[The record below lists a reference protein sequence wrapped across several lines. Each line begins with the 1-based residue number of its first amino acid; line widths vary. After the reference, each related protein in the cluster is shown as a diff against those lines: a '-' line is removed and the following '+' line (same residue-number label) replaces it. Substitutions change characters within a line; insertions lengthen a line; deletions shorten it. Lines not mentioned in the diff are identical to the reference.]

1 MKQIVFH
8 SVIHENLRSNMSH
21 KQAVWKTAAFTL
33 SNESDIVEMLVSF
46 SIDSSEIMTLDF
58 DSVSFKPQVVCQLLN
73 TYYRRFHRVH
83 VRGPKV
89 SSGLCLYIGL
99 LVAPVSIS
107 PTLSDFAISH

>member
-1 MKQIVFH
+1 
-8 SVIHENLRSNMSH
+8 
-21 KQAVWKTAAFTL
+21 
-33 SNESDIVEMLVSF
+33 MLLSF

-89 SSGLCLYIGL
+89 TSGLCLYIGL

-107 PTLSDFAISH
+107 PTLSDFATSH